1 MITEEVFDREYT
13 KLVQQIVKLNFN
25 DDKIKNGVINELYE
39 LYQQIHLQLKDF
51 NQLDDIQFEE
61 LMKEVEVAI
70 KYVHYIYVLYLIQFE
85 EKEEYET
92 AGLIHKICIELL
104 MLIDSVFNP
113 HFEFFDSQQRQTE
126 IIKTTIE
133 IIKNGRN

>member
-1 MITEEVFDREYT
+1 
-13 KLVQQIVKLNFN
+13 
-25 DDKIKNGVINELYE
+25 
-39 LYQQIHLQLKDF
+39 
-51 NQLDDIQFEE
+51 
-61 LMKEVEVAI
+61 VEVAI

-104 MLIDSVFNP
+104 VLIDSVFNP